1 MLATNRVVKEIIL
14 IANTREPL
22 DRRPEQFK
30 LATALIGVVNDAQSS
45 QTEVR
50 RRHELRPWL
59 WLRKCERPE
68 SPQIEFVVS
77 RETIESADPHR
88 RFLPIPVLVR
98 EEVSRLMR
106 EVWLKRQ
113 LTIEWAEC
121 VLDERQLSIR

>member
-1 MLATNRVVKEIIL
+1 MSG
-14 IANTREPL
+14 
-22 DRRPEQFK
+22 D
-30 LATALIGVVNDAQSS
+30 
-45 QTEVR
+45 
-50 RRHELRPWL
+50 
-59 WLRKCERPE
+59 
-68 SPQIEFVVS
+68 
-77 RETIESADPHR
+77 TIKSGDPNR